1 MMFLKIIGR
10 EARTIWHV
18 TKAVSNYEWLLS
30 LKQSRQWATLDGSSV
45 MMLAQ
50 DLATSNLH
58 LFKECGVGHL
68 ILASD
73 MNNFGP

>member
-1 MMFLKIIGR
+1 MFLKIIGR
-10 EARTIWHV
+10 EARTIWRV
-18 TKAVSNYEWLLS
+18 IKLFLIMRGCC

-45 MMLAQ
+45 TMLAQ

-73 MNNFGP
+73 LNNFGP